1 MSMEAI
7 DCLGGM
13 AMSIG
18 ATLVMDLSSGS
29 DCVFMHS
36 E

>member
-13 AMSIG
+13 AIGIG

-29 DCVFMHS
+29 DCVSMHS